1 MRLTSKLLG
10 WLGRAF
16 SLDPD
21 AYLGLRIQGAGSMRW
36 TVANGILTTTITGS
50 SSAPLYIDLSQ
61 HTVRSLAAYVSI
73 QPGYSVPF
81 VASPDLSGD
90 SALRLLEG
98 TGDQGE
104 SNGDHLYVYTSPLY
118 AHMDAVAVELA
129 AAEDAIAVL
138 PDELSTTTADGG
150 WLDYLGSFYGVPRLP
165 AEGDDAYSTRIV
177 TEVLRPLGNNLAIEQ
192 AIVDYTGQQV
202 SITDVVEF
210 NAPQPRFDGTPKF
223 DGAYNFLPSDQPIY
237 GLFDAAIGYDLLGGD
252 PPATETNRLRGII
265 DRMRDA
271 GTQLRALTLGGSS
284 LQDATP
290 AAPTDDQDTL
300 TISSRR
306 RFDGMFAFDGSAT
319 FSGSVLEVGTLAGTS
334 PTTRPVLTGTVA
346 IGAGQIVIP
355 DGLGG
360 TMTLGVPYSQ

>member
-10 WLGRAF
+10 WLSRAF

-21 AYLGLRIQGAGSMRW
+21 AYLGLRIRCSGSMSW
-36 TVANGILTTTITGS
+36 TVYDGILTTDISGAT
-50 SSAPLYIDLSQ
+50 SAPLRIDLSQ
-61 HTVRSLAAYVSI
+61 HTISSLAAFISV

-81 VASPDLSGD
+81 VTSPDLSGA

-98 TGDQGE
+98 TGNQGE

-118 AHMDAVAVELA
+118 AHTDAVAVELA
-129 AAEDAIAVL
+129 AAEDAIAAL
-138 PDELSTTTADGG
+138 PAELSTTTADGG

-165 AEGDDAYSTRIV
+165 AEMDEAYSTRIV

-192 AIVDYTGQQV
+192 AIADYTGQQV
-202 SITDVVEF
+202 TITDVVEF

-223 DGAYNFLPSDQPIY
+223 DGEYQFLPSDQPIY

-252 PPATETNRLRGII
+252 PPATETIRLTGII
-265 DRMRDA
+265 NRMRDA
-271 GTQLRALTLGGSS
+271 GTQLRALTLGGSE
-284 LQDATP
+284 LLDTTP
-290 AAPTDDQDTL
+290 AVPGDDQDAL
-300 TISSRR
+300 TISTRR
-306 RFDGMFAFDGSAT
+306 RFDGLFAFDGSTT

-334 PTTRPVLTGTVA
+334 PATQPVLTGTVA
-346 IGAGQIVIP
+346 IGAGEIVIP
-355 DGLGG
+355 DGFGG